1 MACGRDR
8 RAATVW
14 TLTNNAHGRSISYA
28 DRLRLLGS
36 RPTVATGP
44 LPRMVLDT
52 DAYNEI
58 DDQFALA
65 HILLSPDRVQLEAIY
80 AAPFHNSRSVSPADG
95 MQKSYEEIQRVLDL
109 LGLTTIPV
117 RQGATDWLANH
128 NPTEHI
134 PAVNDLIERALSNTE
149 RPLYVIAIGA
159 PTNVSTA
166 LLLAPEIIGRIVVVW
181 LGGNALSWPTAREFN
196 LQQDLRASQLLFDSG
211 VALVHVPCL
220 NVADHL
226 ITTSAEIEKYVRPAG
241 RVGDFLA
248 TRYADHV
255 EAGAGASKVIWDLA
269 AVGWI
274 LGSSWTTTV
283 LRHSP
288 VLTTEMTWSLDP
300 GRHLIGEV
308 TEVNRDAIFTDLF
321 GRLADHRSPGG
332 TALSGPGTPSSR
344 RAKG

>member
-1 MACGRDR
+1 
-8 RAATVW
+8 
-14 TLTNNAHGRSISYA
+14 
-28 DRLRLLGS
+28 
-36 RPTVATGP
+36 
-44 LPRMVLDT
+44 
-52 DAYNEI
+52 
-58 DDQFALA
+58 
-65 HILLSPDRVQLEAIY
+65 
-80 AAPFHNSRSVSPADG
+80 

-117 RQGATDWLANH
+117 RQGATDWLASH
-128 NPTEHI
+128 SPTEHI
-134 PAVNDLIERALSNTE
+134 PAVDDLIECALSNTE
-149 RPLYVIAIGA
+149 SPLYVVAIGA

-166 LLLAPEIIGRIVVVW
+166 LLLAPEIIPRIVVVW

-226 ITTSAEIEKYVRPAG
+226 ITTSAEIEKYVRPTG

-255 EAGAGASKVIWDLA
+255 EAAAGASKVIWDLA

-274 LGSSWTTTV
+274 LGSSWTATV

-288 VLTTEMTWSLDP
+288 VLTSEMTWSLDP

-308 TEVNRDAIFTDLF
+308 TEVDRDAIFTDLF
-321 GRLADHRSPGG
+321 GRLADHGSPGG
-332 TALSGPGTPSSR
+332 TALSGPGAPTSR